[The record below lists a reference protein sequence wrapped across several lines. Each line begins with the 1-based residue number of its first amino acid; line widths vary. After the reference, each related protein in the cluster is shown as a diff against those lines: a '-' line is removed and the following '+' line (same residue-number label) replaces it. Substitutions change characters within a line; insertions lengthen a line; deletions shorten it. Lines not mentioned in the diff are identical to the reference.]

1 MLGGTVWN
9 GRKRMA
15 SFFPVGGSCSP
26 LSLSFLPRWLWRALA
41 LSFFLIY
48 IYLLWLDLCSL
59 VFGDWFPPVSTRFK
73 TLAFAPVSCRLDA
86 PLTQLLFFFPV
97 IFIYGHYCRG
107 HSLPHPQ
114 VEDLGSIPVFFF
126 VALFRGGCSAKP
138 PLFLSPRPLDD
149 A

>member
-86 PLTQLLFFFPV
+86 PLTQLLFFFS
-97 IFIYGHYCRG
+97 GHFYLWPLLPRAQPTPPTSRRFGIDSCFFFCCPFSRRLQREAPSL
-107 HSLPHPQ
+107 SLP
-114 VEDLGSIPVFFF
+114 
-126 VALFRGGCSAKP
+126 P
-138 PLFLSPRPLDD
+138 PPG
-149 A
+149 